1 MEVNTT
7 VSAVTA
13 QYTGVDALAPL
24 SLLILYN
31 KRDLLNEVFVP
42 VEF

>member
-7 VSAVTA
+7 VSAVSA
-13 QYTGVDALAPL
+13 LYTGVDALAPI

-31 KRDLLNEVFVP
+31 K
-42 VEF
+42 